1 MSESTEAFELVLFG
15 AAGDLSLRKLI
26 PSLYC
31 LHYDQRIH
39 PDGKIIAVARRDY
52 ERNDFLEIVKDAIQ
66 EHISKDLFDEETW
79 NAFAKRISY
88 AQMDITDSGCYEDKL
103 KHFLNDPEESGLHKS
118 RVFYLAT
125 HSDMYGVIC
134 QHLYSHQMLKGN
146 ARVVLEKPIGMD
158 YESAIA
164 VCKEVDKYCKE
175 EQIYRIDHYLGKET
189 VQNLLALRFAN
200 SIFEHQWNQRYI
212 DHIQITISETLGV
225 EQRAGFYESA
235 GAMRDMMQNH
245 LLQLLCMV
253 AMEPPAQIDAESI
266 RDEKVKVLRAL
277 KPIAGDQINANVV
290 RGQYQEG
297 SLNGQPTIA
306 YRDEPGVNSHSDT
319 ETFVAMKVE
328 IDNWRWAGTPFYLR
342 TGKRLPDRACEIVI
356 QFKEV
361 PHSVFELQN
370 PSTMANKLIFRLQ
383 PDDGIK
389 LQLCEKRVG
398 KGMSVKP
405 VLLNLTEEHAKKDR
419 VPDAYERLLADA
431 IEGNPTLFLREDELL
446 TAWHWIDP
454 ILKSWQASGSRPE
467 FYHGG
472 IWGPAAATLL
482 LARDGRLWQENH

>member
-1 MSESTEAFELVLFG
+1 MSESSATFELVLFG
-15 AAGDLSLRKLI
+15 AAGDLSLRKLF

-31 LHYDQRIH
+31 LHADGRIA
-39 PDGKIIAVARRDY
+39 PDGKIIAVARRDFQ
-52 ERNDFLEIVKDAIQ
+52 RDDFLVLLKSSLTQ
-66 EHISKDLFDEETW
+66 HIDEPLFCEDVWES
-79 NAFAKRISY
+79 FAKRISY
-88 AQMDITDSGCYEDKL
+88 AQMDITNPACYDDKL
-103 KHFLNDPEESGLHKS
+103 KHYLNQPKAA
-118 RVFYLAT
+118 RIFYLAT
-125 HSDMYGVIC
+125 HSDLYGVIC

-158 YESAIA
+158 YQSAVD
-164 VCKEVDKYCKE
+164 VCKEVDKYCRE
-175 EQIYRIDHYLGKET
+175 DQIYRIDHYLGKET

-235 GAMRDMMQNH
+235 GAMRDMVQNH

-253 AMEPPAQIDAESI
+253 AMEPPAQLDAESI

-277 KPIAGDQINANVV
+277 KPIEGDLINLNVV

-297 SLNGQPTIA
+297 SLNGQPTPA
-306 YRDEPGVNSHSDT
+306 YREESGVDPHSDT

-370 PSTMANKLIFRLQ
+370 PSAMSNKLIFRLQ

-405 VLLNLTEEHAKKDR
+405 VLLNLNAEHARKDR
-419 VPDAYERLLADA
+419 VPDAYERLLSDA

-446 TAWHWIDP
+446 TAWQWVDP
-454 ILKSWQASGSRPE
+454 ILKAWQHSGTRPE

-472 IWGPAAATLL
+472 IWGPAAATLM
-482 LARDGRLWQENH
+482 LAKDGRLWQENH

>member
-1 MSESTEAFELVLFG
+1 MSLPAQAFELVLFG
-15 AAGDLSLRKLI
+15 AAGDLSLRKLF

-31 LHYDQRIH
+31 LHLDNRIH
-39 PDGKIIAVARRDY
+39 PDGRIIAVARRDY
-52 ERNDFLEIVKDAIQ
+52 DREGFLELLKSSLEEFLADG
-66 EHISKDLFDEETW
+66 LFDEDTW
-79 NAFAKRISY
+79 KSFSKRVSY
-88 AQMDITDSGCYEDKL
+88 AQMDITDPVSYQDRL
-103 KHFLNDPEESGLHKS
+103 KHYLTNPDVAK
-118 RVFYLAT
+118 VYYLAT
-125 HSDMYGVIC
+125 HSDLYGTIC
-134 QHLYSHQMLKGN
+134 QHLYSHQLLKGD
-146 ARVVLEKPIGMD
+146 ARVVLEKPIGMNHQ
-158 YESAIA
+158 SALQ
-164 VCKEVDKYCKE
+164 VCKEVDKYCNE

-212 DHIQITISETLGV
+212 DHIQISISETLGV

-235 GAMRDMMQNH
+235 GAMRDMVQNH

-253 AMEPPAQIDAESI
+253 AMEPPAQLDAESI
-266 RDEKVKVLRAL
+266 RDEKVKILKAL
-277 KPIAGDQINANVV
+277 KPLVGEHISENVV

-297 SLNGQPTIA
+297 SRNGQPTKA
-306 YRDEPGVNSHSDT
+306 YRDEEGVDPHSDT

-342 TGKRLPDRACEIVI
+342 TGKRLPDRACEIVV

-361 PHSVFELQN
+361 PHSVFELQHA
-370 PSTMANKLIFRLQ
+370 SAMANKLIFRLQ

-405 VLLNLTEEHAKKDR
+405 VLLSLTAEHAKKDR

-446 TAWHWIDP
+446 TAWKWIDP
-454 ILKSWQASGSRPE
+454 ILQSWQQSGARPE

-472 IWGPAAATLL
+472 VWGPAAATLL
-482 LARDGRLWQENH
+482 LAKDGRLWQESH